1 MCNAFGVRLLD
12 ICKSNCIRVV
22 NGRLCDDCS
31 KGDFTFISHNGSS
44 VIDYLLTKECNFS
57 NISQFKILENN
68 VFSDHSPVMFS
79 LLHGVVLPKHDT
91 PVEVRVKWDSKRR
104 DEFRSALIAQLP
116 TLYHV
121 TDNIDTSSI
130 GSINSAVDKFTYC
143 INSVATP
150 FFSKSVKPNNDHAFS
165 NRILKMQI
173 GLILSVL
180 MQSVVILMHI
190 VYSSKITLV

>member
-1 MCNAFGVRLLD
+1 
-12 ICKSNCIRVV
+12 
-22 NGRLCDDCS
+22 
-31 KGDFTFISHNGSS
+31 
-44 VIDYLLTKECNFS
+44 
-57 NISQFKILENN
+57 

-79 LLHGVVLPKHDT
+79 LLHGVVLPKHET
-91 PVEVRVKWDSKRR
+91 PEEVRVKWDSKRR
-104 DEFRSALIAQLP
+104 DKFRSALIAQLP

-143 INSVATP
+143 ITP

-190 VYSSKITLV
+190 VYSSKITVV

>member
-1 MCNAFGVRLLD
+1 M
-12 ICKSNCIRVV
+12 
-22 NGRLCDDCS
+22 
-31 KGDFTFISHNGSS
+31 
-44 VIDYLLTKECNFS
+44 
-57 NISQFKILENN
+57 
-68 VFSDHSPVMFS
+68 
-79 LLHGVVLPKHDT
+79 
-91 PVEVRVKWDSKRR
+91 KWDSKRR

-121 TDNIDTSSI
+121 TDTIDTSSI
-130 GSINSAVDKFTYC
+130 GSINTAVDKFTYC